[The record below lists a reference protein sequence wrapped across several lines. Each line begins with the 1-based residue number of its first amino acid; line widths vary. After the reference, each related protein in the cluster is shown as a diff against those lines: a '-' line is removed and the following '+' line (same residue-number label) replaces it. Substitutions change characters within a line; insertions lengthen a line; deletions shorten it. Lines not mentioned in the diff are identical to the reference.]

1 MLDQNTFMETVHAVS
16 EIIRTSQEPLTK
28 EEILSYFKDMELNE
42 NQQNM
47 VLEFLLTPHEE
58 TGNDEADEQ
67 EAEKTSSAYDTEVS
81 GNNGE
86 TEEPMEDE
94 DASSDEK
101 QKENS
106 EEDILPHSAMFQMY
120 LEELAGIP
128 EYTKEEMSSMYGKL
142 LSGDEGMIHK
152 ISNAWLKNVL
162 NVAKKLAVSP
172 DGFEDVVQEGNMGL
186 FLCLSDLCGSKETV
200 DVEKELLTAVE
211 ESMKA
216 CIRELTGEDED
227 ENAVVGKVSL
237 VNEAVNYLKKENGKE
252 PSIRELSDYTHVSE
266 DELSD
271 LLELIR
277 KAEEQKKKKER

>member
-58 TGNDEADEQ
+58 EDGEETAEAEDTEEASNAGKMGD
-67 EAEKTSSAYDTEVS
+67 EAEK
-81 GNNGE
+81 
-86 TEEPMEDE
+86 E
-94 DASSDEK
+94 DALADGK
-101 QKENS
+101 Q
-106 EEDILPHSAMFQMY
+106 EESRETDILPDSPMFQMY
-120 LEELAGIP
+120 LEELAEIP
-128 EYTKEEMSSMYGKL
+128 EYTKKEMSAMYEKL

-152 ISNAWLKNVL
+152 ISNAWLRNVL

-186 FLCLSDLCGSKETV
+186 FLCLSDLCGSQETV

-227 ENAVVGKVSL
+227 ENAVVGKVAL
-237 VNEAVNYLKKENGKE
+237 VNEAVNYLKKENGRE
-252 PSIRELSDYTHVSE
+252 PSLKELSDYTHVSE

-271 LLELIR
+271 LLELIK
-277 KAEEQKKKKER
+277 KAEEQKKKK